1 MNHNR
6 IFQILLITVMTIA
19 LANTSQA
26 QTHLILGSEEEENDA
41 MLLRPRQ
48 IEEGPDGN
56 LYVLDGGDSCIKV
69 YSPTGDYLRK
79 LAGPGEGPG
88 EFQRTDGATFG
99 FTTDGNLFFT
109 EYFGGHR
116 WLTLMELNGDLIR
129 TLAPQLQVNYGI
141 DRATSLDN
149 GGFLVQITFDSEAFP
164 SHNYYLY
171 NMRQSL
177 VQMDNQGAIVA
188 EIVETEHPSVI
199 SFTPNGGTSNLP
211 FAPVFVWIAH
221 QDSTITWSDGL
232 NPRLSVL
239 DFTGQTVREIDT
251 KLPPPEK
258 VTDDELKSWCRSRKE
273 AVESS
278 NPTWWHRFG
287 RVIEDYDK
295 SLFDKPILQR
305 ISAAPADHILVEG
318 YGNPE
323 TEQKTFW
330 LFDQKGTMI
339 ATITAGVW
347 SLHISTNHLLYFSDN
362 EDGSTAVNVVKWEG
376 NVGESLSLVKI
387 DAAADDE

>member
-6 IFQILLITVMTIA
+6 IFQVLLITALTIA
-19 LANTSQA
+19 MANTSLA
-26 QTHLILGSEEEENDA
+26 QTHLILGGEEEEFDA

-56 LYVLDGGDSCIKV
+56 LYVLDGGDSYIKV

-88 EFQRTDGATFG
+88 EFQRTDGSTFG

-116 WLTLMELNGDLIR
+116 WITLMELNGDLIR

-141 DRATSLDN
+141 EKATSLDN

-188 EIVETEHPSVI
+188 EIVETEHPTVI

-211 FAPVFVWIAH
+211 FAPVFVWVAH
-221 QDSTITWSDGL
+221 QNQTIT
-232 NPRLSVL
+232 
-239 DFTGQTVREIDT
+239 
-251 KLPPPEK
+251 
-258 VTDDELKSWCRSRKE
+258 
-273 AVESS
+273 
-278 NPTWWHRFG
+278 
-287 RVIEDYDK
+287 
-295 SLFDKPILQR
+295 
-305 ISAAPADHILVEG
+305 
-318 YGNPE
+318 
-323 TEQKTFW
+323 
-330 LFDQKGTMI
+330 
-339 ATITAGVW
+339 
-347 SLHISTNHLLYFSDN
+347 
-362 EDGSTAVNVVKWEG
+362 
-376 NVGESLSLVKI
+376 
-387 DAAADDE
+387 